1 MAINV
6 NPLGVLLVEDN
17 PGDANLVR
25 EWLDQED
32 VYRFSLCPVT
42 TLQEA
47 QSALRAEV
55 YDAVLL
61 DLSLPD
67 SQGIETLSSLR
78 ASCETIPILVFS
90 GSSSDENRLAAYRAG
105 AQDFIPKSEDAGRLL
120 ARAILY
126 AVERY
131 RTQSQQHYLERV
143 MAANPD
149 AVLVIDN
156 RGTVQFVNESA
167 AALFGRSRDD
177 LVGEPL
183 GFDLGSG
190 VLKEIE
196 IVRGRESRVGE
207 VRVASVEW
215 LRKPAILVTIRDRTD
230 YKRIEEQLRQSQ
242 KMEAIG
248 RLAGGVA
255 HDFNNLLTVING
267 YVEVLIDDPLLS
279 EAQTEM
285 LECIQQA
292 GVRASALT
300 SQLLAFGRRS
310 VVKAATLD
318 LNAIVHRMEDFL
330 RRLIGE
336 DVELNVLLAG
346 DTGQVMA
353 DPIHL
358 EQIIMNLAVNARDA
372 MHRGGRLVIETE
384 HVHLDELYVMNRG
397 DSERLQPGDY
407 VRLSI
412 SDTGVGMDAEIMS
425 KIFEPFFT
433 TKDPGQGTGLGLATV
448 YGIVKQM
455 GGHITCYSEVG
466 LGTRFSIYL
475 PSVTGAA
482 PAAAGAAPTDLV
494 GCRGTE
500 TVLLVEDDN
509 EVRQLVK
516 RALSTYGYNVLEASD
531 GNDALRQT
539 EAHGGPIHLLLTDVI
554 MPKIGGADLA
564 ALIAPKHPGAR
575 VLYISGY
582 TNDAIIRHGIMTAN
596 VNFLQKP
603 FTPAGLAAK
612 VRHVLDQAPADPHP
626 N

>member
-1 MAINV
+1 MAMDFT
-6 NPLGVLLVEDN
+6 PLGVLLVEDN
-17 PGDANLVR
+17 PGDADLVR

-32 VYRFSLCPVT
+32 VYRFRLSPVT
-42 TLQEA
+42 TLQQA
-47 QSALRAEV
+47 QSALQSDF

-67 SQGIETLSSLR
+67 SQGIETLTLLR
-78 ASCETIPILVFS
+78 ESCQTIPILVFS

-105 AQDFIPKSEDAGRLL
+105 AQDFIPKSEDAGQLL

-149 AVLVIDN
+149 AVLVIDSG
-156 RGTVQFVNESA
+156 GTVQFVNEA
-167 AALFGRSRDD
+167 AAGLFSRSRED
-177 LVGEPL
+177 LVGRPL
-183 GFDLGSG
+183 DIDLSAGA
-190 VLKEIE
+190 LKEIE
-196 IVRGRESRVGE
+196 IVRGREPRVGE

-215 LRKPAILVTIRDRTD
+215 LRKPAMLVTIRDRTD

-267 YVEVLIDDPLLS
+267 YVEVLIDDLELS
-279 EAQTEM
+279 PEQLEM
-285 LECIQQA
+285 LECVQQA
-292 GVRASALT
+292 GSRGAALT

-310 VVKAATLD
+310 IVKASHVD
-318 LNAIVHRMEDFL
+318 LNAILLRLEVFL

-336 DVELNVLLAG
+336 DIDLDVLLAG
-346 DTGQVMA
+346 DTGQILA
-353 DPIHL
+353 DPTHV

-372 MHRGGRLVIETE
+372 MRRGGRLVIETE
-384 HVHLDELYVMNRG
+384 HIDLDEHYVMNRG
-397 DSERLQPGDY
+397 DSERLQPGAY

-412 SDTGVGMDAEIMS
+412 SDTGIGMDQSIMS

-433 TKDPGQGTGLGLATV
+433 TKEPGQGTGLGLATV
-448 YGIVKQM
+448 YGIVRQM
-455 GGHITCYSEVG
+455 NGHITCYSEVDM
-466 LGTRFSIYL
+466 GTRFSVYL
-475 PSVTGAA
+475 
-482 PAAAGAAPTDLV
+482 PAAAGLAPVENGADAPDPVT
-494 GCRGTE
+494 CRGAE
-500 TVLLVEDDN
+500 TVLLVEDDA
-509 EVRQLVK
+509 EVRQLIH
-516 RALSTYGYNVLEASD
+516 RALASYGYQVLEAIT
-531 GNDALRQT
+531 GQHAVELAR
-539 EAHGGPIHLLLTDVI
+539 EHEGPIHLLVTDVI
-554 MPKIGGADLA
+554 MPRIGGADLA
-564 ALIAPKHPGAR
+564 GLIKPVHPETR

-603 FTPAGLAAK
+603 FTPAGLAVK
-612 VRHVLDQAPADPHP
+612 VRHVLDAREVH
-626 N
+626 